1 MCSLMGWQKCY
12 NTYACRTGT
21 ARAVFRTWQSCAPE
35 VSPHHSLPPLI
46 FFCLIM
52 SGGSNDQR
60 EGAKQIKASAVAEA
74 TPRIKGPMAV
84 PARVGTTV
92 VFPWHDT
99 LKATGATPHRWTPRH
114 AGPSSCSGGLPAK
127 KQVCTL
133 PCSLTAFNTNK
144 ILHYY

>member
-1 MCSLMGWQKCY
+1 MLVEPELLEQSFVLGRVVLLKC
-12 NTYACRTGT
+12 
-21 ARAVFRTWQSCAPE
+21 
-35 VSPHHSLPPLI
+35 PLTI
-46 FFCLIM
+46 PSHLSFFFCLIM